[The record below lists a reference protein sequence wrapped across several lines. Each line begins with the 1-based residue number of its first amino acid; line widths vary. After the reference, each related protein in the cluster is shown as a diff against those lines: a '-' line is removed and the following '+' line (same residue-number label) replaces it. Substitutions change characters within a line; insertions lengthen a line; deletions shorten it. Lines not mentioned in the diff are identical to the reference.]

1 MDLFGNNNI
10 ILNIRLSDGSFYNT
24 DSKQLINDGGAEE
37 KVIISL
43 VFD

>member
-10 ILNIRLSDGSFYNT
+10 ILNTRLPDGSFYNI
-24 DSKQLINDGGAEE
+24 DSKQLVNDGGAEE

-43 VFD
+43 VFN